1 MRENDCLSN
10 HPRNSEQEHSGRPSG
25 GWDVPQFE
33 NSDAEDRAQ
42 KRRDEE
48 ADPVTQ
54 ARSLENG
61 RTAIDIVD
69 RTENPDD
76 KAEDEQEDRV
86 WRFHGRPFPGRIG
99 CTMWY
104 IYRECTTWY
113 IGEIKCRTERPRTLP
128 TLPRAVSALS
138 FGPERST

>member
-10 HPRNSEQEHSGRPSG
+10 HPRNSEQEHSGRPCG
-25 GWDVPQFE
+25 GWDVTQFE

-48 ADPVTQ
+48 PDPVTQ

-61 RTAIDIVD
+61 RTAIGIID

-76 KAEDEQEDRV
+76 KAEDKQEDRV
-86 WRFHGRPFPGRIG
+86 WRFHGSLSQIGLDVPCGTSIENVPHGTSGRSSVEQRDHGPYRP
-99 CTMWY
+99 C
-104 IYRECTTWY
+104 
-113 IGEIKCRTERPRTLP
+113 
-128 TLPRAVSALS
+128 
-138 FGPERST
+138 

>member
-1 MRENDCLSN
+1 MRENDGLSN
-10 HPRNSEQEHSGRPSG
+10 HPRNGEQERAGSLSGR
-25 GWDVPQFE
+25 WNLTQFE

-61 RTAIDIVD
+61 RTAICIID

-76 KAEDEQEDRV
+76 KA
-86 WRFHGRPFPGRIG
+86 
-99 CTMWY
+99 
-104 IYRECTTWY
+104 
-113 IGEIKCRTERPRTLP
+113 
-128 TLPRAVSALS
+128 
-138 FGPERST
+138 

>member
-10 HPRNSEQEHSGRPSG
+10 HPRNSEQEHSGRPCG
-25 GWDVPQFE
+25 GWDVTQFE

-61 RTAIDIVD
+61 RTAIGIVD

-76 KAEDEQEDRV
+76 KAEDAQADRV
-86 WRFHGRPFPGRIG
+86 WRFPGRPFPDSIGYTMLYIYKG
-99 CTMWY
+99 CTPWE
-104 IYRECTTWY
+104 RRR
-113 IGEIKCRTERPRTLP
+113 IKCCTDRP
-128 TLPRAVSALS
+128 
-138 FGPERST
+138 